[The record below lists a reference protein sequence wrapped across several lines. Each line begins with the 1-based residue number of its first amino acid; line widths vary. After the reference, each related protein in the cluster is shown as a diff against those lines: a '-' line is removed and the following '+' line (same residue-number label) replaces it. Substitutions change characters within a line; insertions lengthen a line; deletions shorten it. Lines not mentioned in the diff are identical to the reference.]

1 MPWPLYLALKQ
12 LFPTG
17 RWFSFYSA
25 ISIIGVMLGVMVL
38 LIVQTVMNGFGDKIR
53 ENIVARDADIRI
65 QGDILYQW
73 KHLLNELAE
82 REEIQAITPFAEG
95 VVMVKRGNIPYM
107 PYFRGI
113 DVMREGGV
121 YPLEEFLSNVEEEEA
136 RMIRTQDS
144 EGKEVEELYQPLSM
158 HCTID
163 DLDDERIIL
172 GRDLALNLNALKGD
186 TVEVFTPLMME
197 KAKKDEVLLPK
208 EFEVAGA
215 FQSGWYEV
223 DSNTAIV
230 TLRAMQELYGL
241 GRGVHG
247 LAIKLHDGHNA
258 EKVARE
264 LEQMFKERKMPLRA
278 ISWLKK
284 NESFLFFLN
293 MEKWVM
299 FFIMIFII
307 LVASFSIAVT
317 LSVSVLRKTR
327 EIGLLCS
334 IGARQAQIAQ
344 TFCLQSVAIGVIGV
358 FLGITGALF
367 ALHYRNVVVETLLKI
382 FDAQDS
388 FYQLYGFEGIPASYS
403 VQDFVLVS
411 IFTLVLTTLA
421 GLLPAIRAARLKP
434 AEALRSE

>member
-1 MPWPLYLALKQ
+1 MPWQLYLALKQ

-17 RWFSFYSA
+17 RLFSFYSA

-65 QGDILYQW
+65 AGDILYEW
-73 KHLLNELAE
+73 KPFLK
-82 REEIQAITPFAEG
+82 EIEARPEVQAVTPYAEG
-95 VVMVKRGNIPYM
+95 VVMMKNGNVPFM

-113 DVMREGGV
+113 DLDRERTV
-121 YPLEEFLSNVEEEEA
+121 FPVDEFLNNVQA
-136 RMIRTQDS
+136 NTMR
-144 EGKEVEELYQPLSM
+144 
-158 HCTID
+158 CTLD
-163 DLDDERIIL
+163 DLYDETIIL
-172 GRDLALNLNALKGD
+172 GSDLAANLGAIPGD
-186 TVEVFTPLMME
+186 VVEVFTPLMLE
-197 KAKKDEVLLPK
+197 KAKQDEVLLPR
-208 EFEVAGA
+208 EFTVAGI

-230 TLRAMQELYGL
+230 TLRVMQELYGL
-241 GRGVHG
+241 RKGVHG
-247 LAIKLHDGHNA
+247 LALKLKPGYHA
-258 EKVARE
+258 EVVARDMQE
-264 LEQMFKERKMPLRA
+264 EFNQRQLRLRA
-278 ISWLKK
+278 LSWLKK

-334 IGARQAQIAQ
+334 IGARRRQIAQ
-344 TFCLQSVAIGVIGV
+344 TFCLQSVAIGVIGT
-358 FLGITGALF
+358 FLGIVGALL
-367 ALHYRNVVVETLLKI
+367 ALYYRNAVVGFLLAI
-382 FDAQDS
+382 FNAQDS

-403 VQDFVLVS
+403 MRDFVLVS
-411 IFTLVLTTLA
+411 IFTLILTTLA

>member
-25 ISIIGVMLGVMVL
+25 ISILGVMLGVMVL

-73 KHLLNELAE
+73 KPLLEELAA
-82 REEIQAITPFAEG
+82 RKEIKAATPFAEG
-95 VVMVKRGNIPYM
+95 VVMVKRGNIPFM
-107 PYFRGI
+107 PYFRGV
-113 DVMREGGV
+113 DVGLEGGV
-121 YPLEEFLSNVEEEEA
+121 YPLAEFLKNVA
-136 RMIRTQDS
+136 DA
-144 EGKEVEELYQPLSM
+144 EGKAPVHDETGKLDGFQSFSM
-158 HCTID
+158 QCSLD
-163 DLDDERIIL
+163 DLDDETIIL
-172 GRDLALNLNALKGD
+172 GRDLAANLNAFRGD
-186 TVEVFTPLMME
+186 TIEVFTPLMLE
-197 KAKKDEVLLPK
+197 KAKRDEVLLPR

-247 LAIKLHDGHNA
+247 LALKLEKGHNA

-264 LEQMFKERKMPLRA
+264 LEGVFKERHLPFHA
-278 ISWLKK
+278 VSWLKK
-284 NESFLFFLN
+284 NESFLFFLG

-358 FLGITGALF
+358 GMGIVGALL
-367 ALHYRNVVVETLLKI
+367 ALYYRNRIVGMFLSI
-382 FDAQDS
+382 FHAQDA
-388 FYQLYGFEGIPASYS
+388 FYELYGFEGIPASYS

-411 IFTLVLTTLA
+411 IFTMVLTTMA
-421 GLLPAIRAARLKP
+421 GLLPAIRASRLKP

>member
-1 MPWPLYLALKQ
+1 MPWQLYLALKQ

-17 RWFSFYSA
+17 RLFSFYSA
-25 ISIIGVMLGVMVL
+25 ISIVGVMLGVMVL

-65 QGDILYQW
+65 AGDILYDW
-73 KHLLNELAE
+73 KPFLKEMEARPE
-82 REEIQAITPFAEG
+82 VQAVTPYAEG
-95 VVMVKRGNIPYM
+95 VVMMKNRNVPFM

-113 DVMREGGV
+113 DLEREGSV
-121 YPLEEFLSNVEEEEA
+121 FPVDEFLNNVEA
-136 RMIRTQDS
+136 KTMR
-144 EGKEVEELYQPLSM
+144 
-158 HCTID
+158 CTLD
-163 DLDDERIIL
+163 DLYDETIIL
-172 GRDLALNLNALKGD
+172 GADLAANLGAIPGD
-186 TVEVFTPLMME
+186 VMEVFTPLMLE
-197 KAKKDEVLLPK
+197 KAKQDEVLLPR
-208 EFEVAGA
+208 EFTVAGI

-230 TLRAMQELYGL
+230 TLRVMQELYGL
-241 GRGVHG
+241 QKGVHG
-247 LAIKLHDGHNA
+247 LALKLKPGYHA
-258 EKVARE
+258 EAVARDLQE
-264 LEQMFKERKMPLRA
+264 DFNKRQLRLRA
-278 ISWLKK
+278 LSWLKK

-334 IGARQAQIAQ
+334 IGARRGQIAQ
-344 TFCLQSVAIGVIGV
+344 TFCLQSVAIGVIGT
-358 FLGITGALF
+358 FLGIVGALL
-367 ALHYRNVVVETLLKI
+367 ALYYRNAVVGFLLAI
-382 FDAQDS
+382 FNAQDS

-403 VQDFVLVS
+403 LRDFVLVS
-411 IFTLVLTTLA
+411 VFTLILTTLA

>member
-1 MPWPLYLALKQ
+1 MPWQLYLALKQ

-17 RWFSFYSA
+17 RLFSFYSA
-25 ISIIGVMLGVMVL
+25 ISILGVMLGVMVL

-65 QGDILYQW
+65 VGDILYDW
-73 KHLLNELAE
+73 KPLLTELEARPE
-82 REEIQAITPFAEG
+82 VIAVTPYAEG
-95 VVMVKRGNIPYM
+95 VVMLKNGNVPFM

-113 DVMREGGV
+113 HLEREGKV
-121 YPLEEFLSNVEEEEA
+121 FPVDEFLKNVESPTL
-136 RMIRTQDS
+136 RC
-144 EGKEVEELYQPLSM
+144 EL
-158 HCTID
+158 D
-163 DLDDERIIL
+163 DLYDETIIL
-172 GRDLALNLNALKGD
+172 GADLAANLNAMPGD
-186 TVEVFTPLMME
+186 TLEVFTPLMLE
-197 KAKKDEVLLPK
+197 KAKQDEVLLPR
-208 EFEVAGA
+208 EFKVAGV

-230 TLRAMQELYGL
+230 TLRVMQELYGL
-241 GRGVHG
+241 GRGIHG
-247 LAIKLHDGHNA
+247 LALKLKEGHNA
-258 EKVARE
+258 EVVARALDQE
-264 LEQMFKERKMPLRA
+264 FAKRQMRLRA
-278 ISWLKK
+278 LSWLKK

-334 IGARQAQIAQ
+334 IGARQWQIAQ

-358 FLGITGALF
+358 FLGICGALL
-367 ALHYRNVVVETLLKI
+367 ALYYRNAVVGFLLSI
-382 FDAQDS
+382 FNAKDA

-403 VQDFVLVS
+403 IRDFILVS
-411 IFTLVLTTLA
+411 LFTLLLTTLA
-421 GLLPAIRAARLKP
+421 GLVPAIRAAKLKP

>member
-1 MPWPLYLALKQ
+1 MPWQLYLALKQ

-17 RWFSFYSA
+17 RLFSFYSA
-25 ISIIGVMLGVMVL
+25 ISILGVMLGVMVL

-65 QGDILYQW
+65 TGTIIYDW
-73 KHLLNELAE
+73 KPLFK
-82 REEIQAITPFAEG
+82 EIEARPEVKAVTPYAEG
-95 VVMVKRGNIPYM
+95 LVMLKNGNVPYM

-113 DVMREGGV
+113 DLEREGKV
-121 YPLEEFLSNVEEEEA
+121 FPVEEFLSNVESPTL
-136 RMIRTQDS
+136 RC
-144 EGKEVEELYQPLSM
+144 EL
-158 HCTID
+158 D
-163 DLDDERIIL
+163 DLYDETIIL
-172 GRDLALNLNALKGD
+172 GADLARSLNALPGD
-186 TVEVFTPLMME
+186 TLEVFTPLMLE
-197 KAKKDEVLLPK
+197 LAKQDEVLLPRELK
-208 EFEVAGA
+208 VAGV

-230 TLRAMQELYGL
+230 TLRVMRELYGL

-247 LAIKLHDGHNA
+247 LAVKLHDGHNA
-258 EKVARE
+258 EVVARALNE
-264 LEQMFKERKMPLRA
+264 EFKKRQMRPRA
-278 ISWLKK
+278 QSWLKK

-334 IGARQAQIAQ
+334 IGARPWQIAQ

-358 FLGITGALF
+358 LLGISGALL
-367 ALHYRNVVVETLLKI
+367 ALYYRNTVVGFLLYI
-382 FDAQDS
+382 FKAQDA

-403 VQDFVLVS
+403 IRDFILVS
-411 IFTLVLTTLA
+411 IFTLILTTLA
-421 GLLPAIRAARLKP
+421 GLVPAIRAAKLKP